1 MKLSWLLLSLI
12 VLMSAPRAKPASDS
26 SCIHNDEEFF
36 KLIEGE
42 SFYFEIEDPN
52 LPDENITWYK
62 DGPEIQNITTE
73 ETHRIHYHG
82 GALLFLNISAIDS
95 GNYAAREM
103 TPSDKCVYHH
113 VKIEVYSKNSREKVT
128 YGSIKNSDQNKLI
141 ECPDPVDYICMKFNG
156 NFTWLKGNNLLP
168 GHHENKL
175 WIENAGKKDEDI
187 YTCVCTWIHN
197 HKMYKTSGSRKL
209 IVLDRPVYRDV
220 EIISPTSKEQ
230 LANKG
235 ISIKLNCTVYCG
247 INAQRECKAS
257 WYINNEQVNQMDGYS
272 ETTKLEIKYPSNN
285 TFYTAIL
292 TIKQVSAEDFKHKFM
307 CKGSGFYSAN
317 NTTVTLKQRE
327 SCIPLIITGI
337 CVFFIGVSAAAVVK
351 YFAIDLAL
359 LFRPCLSPSRG
370 NNVSDQT
377 DRLKMVESYIEQSR
391 RLIVILTPK
400 SGSEVIKNPASD
412 QTLVIGGFDWQV
424 GLHHALVQRE
434 ISVILIQ
441 LGETGPQGY
450 RHLPPGLQHLIRKS
464 APIRWPEGSRKALK
478 WNSHFWKRVR
488 YMMPARPAKK
498 MGLSAVI

>member
-370 NNVSDQT
+370 NNGT
-377 DRLKMVESYIEQSR
+377 
-391 RLIVILTPK
+391 TC
-400 SGSEVIKNPASD
+400 
-412 QTLVIGGFDWQV
+412 
-424 GLHHALVQRE
+424 
-434 ISVILIQ
+434 
-441 LGETGPQGY
+441 
-450 RHLPPGLQHLIRKS
+450 
-464 APIRWPEGSRKALK
+464 
-478 WNSHFWKRVR
+478 
-488 YMMPARPAKK
+488 
-498 MGLSAVI
+498 